1 MDSVIPALVVVRKY
15 SFCCFCFCWISSIFK
30 EISSGKILQHSENNR
45 NLLIYL
51 KVKYFKFGDWKK
63 WKTHAILAA
72 FARACVCVCVWVG
85 GWVGGC
91 ACVFIL
97 FHREGFF
104 PLQDVCDILE
114 GYGSTMLFVSIMSY
128 FTSEDETPACRLTGE
143 KIWYDIIRASAKMI
157 YYDIGYKSATL

>member
-72 FARACVCVCVWVG
+72 FARACVCVY

-114 GYGSTMLFVSIMSY
+114 GYGSTMLLWVLCHISPPK
-128 FTSEDETPACRLTGE
+128 TKLQLADLLER
-143 KIWYDIIRASAKMI
+143 KYDMI
-157 YYDIGYKSATL
+157 

>member
-72 FARACVCVCVWVG
+72 FARACVCVYGWVG
-85 GWVGGC
+85 GWV
-91 ACVFIL
+91 CVCVYTLPPWRLLPTARRLWHTWGVRIKNVICEYYVI
-97 FHREGFF
+97 FHLRRRNSSLPTYWRENMIWYNSGKRKN
-104 PLQDVCDILE
+104 DIL
-114 GYGSTMLFVSIMSY
+114 
-128 FTSEDETPACRLTGE
+128 
-143 KIWYDIIRASAKMI
+143 WYRI
-157 YYDIGYKSATL
+157 

>member
-85 GWVGGC
+85 WWL
-91 ACVFIL
+91 CVCVYTLPPWRLLPTARRLWHTWGVRINN
-97 FHREGFF
+97 
-104 PLQDVCDILE
+104 VI
-114 GYGSTMLFVSIMSY
+114 VSIMSY

>member
-72 FARACVCVCVWVG
+72 FACVCVY

-114 GYGSTMLFVSIMSY
+114 GYGSTTLFVSIMSY

>member
-15 SFCCFCFCWISSIFK
+15 SFCFCFYWISSIFK

-72 FARACVCVCVWVG
+72 FARACVCVY

>member
-15 SFCCFCFCWISSIFK
+15 SFCFCFYWISSIFK

-72 FARACVCVCVWVG
+72 FARACVCMCMG

>member
-30 EISSGKILQHSENNR
+30 GISSGKILQHSENNR

-72 FARACVCVCVWVG
+72 FAHACVCVCVY

-114 GYGSTMLFVSIMSY
+114 GYGSTTLFVSIMSY

>member
-15 SFCCFCFCWISSIFK
+15 SFCFCFYWISSIFK

>member
-1 MDSVIPALVVVRKY
+1 MWFGNIVFVAFVFVGFQAFLKRYLVAKYYSIQRIIETYSYISKLNISNLVTKKNEKHTQSLLLSRVR
-15 SFCCFCFCWISSIFK
+15 
-30 EISSGKILQHSENNR
+30 
-45 NLLIYL
+45 
-51 KVKYFKFGDWKK
+51 
-63 WKTHAILAA
+63 
-72 FARACVCVCVWVG
+72 VCVCVY

-97 FHREGFF
+97 FHREDFF

-114 GYGSTMLFVSIMSY
+114 GYGSTMFFVSIMSY

>member
-72 FARACVCVCVWVG
+72 FARACVCVCVWV
-85 GWVGGC
+85 V
-91 ACVFIL
+91 CVFVSVCVYVCGSFYWSLLVCKSCLWLL
-97 FHREGFF
+97 FQLHLLSFFASVSEMIRVICHLYLPQNSCKSEEG
-104 PLQDVCDILE
+104 LL
-114 GYGSTMLFVSIMSY
+114 G
-128 FTSEDETPACRLTGE
+128 TPSFDSQISFSCNQ
-143 KIWYDIIRASAKMI
+143 
-157 YYDIGYKSATL
+157 KS

>member
-72 FARACVCVCVWVG
+72 FARACVCVCVCVWVG
-85 GWVGGC
+85 GWVGVRVCLYSSTVKGSSHC
-91 ACVFIL
+91 KTSVTYLRGTDQQCYLWVLCHIS
-97 FHREGFF
+97 
-104 PLQDVCDILE
+104 PPKTKLQLADLLE
-114 GYGSTMLFVSIMSY
+114 
-128 FTSEDETPACRLTGE
+128 R
-143 KIWYDIIRASAKMI
+143 KYDMI
-157 YYDIGYKSATL
+157 

>member
-85 GWVGGC
+85 GWVGVRVCLYSSTVKGSSHC
-91 ACVFIL
+91 KTSVTYLKGTDQQCYLWVLCHIS
-97 FHREGFF
+97 
-104 PLQDVCDILE
+104 PPKTKLQLADLLE
-114 GYGSTMLFVSIMSY
+114 
-128 FTSEDETPACRLTGE
+128 R
-143 KIWYDIIRASAKMI
+143 KYDMI
-157 YYDIGYKSATL
+157 